1 MATVIDAD
9 THVIESERVWD
20 FFDEELAHRKPQLVP
35 CADPNTGNV
44 RNFWIIDSKLIP
56 HPPGKGG
63 QALATPPV
71 DDEIRG
77 STAWRKR
84 AMTDVDARLD
94 DATDMG
100 VDVQVVYPTLFIG
113 FLTHDVELE
122 VALARSYNRF
132 MADACSRSGGR
143 IRWVAVPPLRDLD
156 KTMEELHFGKEN
168 GACGVLFRGVEKDR
182 SLAEPYFFPVYEEA
196 QRLDLPIC
204 IHTGPGSPM
213 LTEFFDSRLSFVF
226 PDVRLLPV
234 MAFYD
239 LACSKVPERF
249 PDLRWGFIEANSSW
263 VPYLAHFLHRRLRG
277 RTRGVRAG
285 ILPREPAVRGVR
297 GGRGPAVHPPAPR
310 RGQHD
315 HRLGLRPRRP
325 VRGAGA
331 GPAAARTGGR
341 AAVGAGEGPLR
352 QPRPPV
358 WALGAS
364 RPSLADTLSVRRG
377 LRHGAD

>member
-44 RNFWIIDSKLIP
+44 RNFWIIDSKLVP

-132 MADACSRSGGR
+132 MADACSRSGG
-143 IRWVAVPPLRDLD
+143 
-156 KTMEELHFGKEN
+156 
-168 GACGVLFRGVEKDR
+168 GACGGWR
-182 SLAEPYFFPVYEEA
+182 SRPSGTSTRRWRSCTSARRTA
-196 QRLDLPIC
+196 R
-204 IHTGPGSPM
+204 
-213 LTEFFDSRLSFVF
+213 
-226 PDVRLLPV
+226 
-234 MAFYD
+234 A
-239 LACSKVPERF
+239 ACS
-249 PDLRWGFIEANSSW
+249 S
-263 VPYLAHFLHRRLRG
+263 
-277 RTRGVRAG
+277 
-285 ILPREPAVRGVR
+285 
-297 GGRGPAVHPPAPR
+297 
-310 RGQHD
+310 
-315 HRLGLRPRRP
+315 
-325 VRGAGA
+325 
-331 GPAAARTGGR
+331 
-341 AAVGAGEGPLR
+341 
-352 QPRPPV
+352 
-358 WALGAS
+358 GAS
-364 RPSLADTLSVRRG
+364 RRTVRSRSRTSSPSTRRRSAWTSPSASTRGPVRQCSRSSST
-377 LRHGAD
+377 AA

>member
-1 MATVIDAD
+1 MAMVIDAD

-35 CADPNTGNV
+35 CADPNNGNV
-44 RNFWIIDSKLIP
+44 RNFWIIDSKLVP

-63 QALATPPV
+63 QALATPPIE
-71 DDEIRG
+71 DEIRN
-77 STAWRKR
+77 SPSWHKR
-84 AMTDVDARLD
+84 AMTDVDARLI

-100 VDVQVVYPTLFIG
+100 VDMQIIYPTLFIG

-143 IRWVAVPPLRDLD
+143 MRWVAVPPLRDLD

-263 VPYLAHFLHRRLRG
+263 VPYLAHFLHRRLRVAREAFGPEYFRENRLFVACEADEDLPYILQHLGEDNMITGSDYGHGDQSAEPELVQLLRG
-277 RTRGVRAG
+277 REDV
-285 ILPREPAVRGVR
+285 P
-297 GGRGPAVHPPAPR
+297 
-310 RGQHD
+310 
-315 HRLGLRPRRP
+315 
-325 VRGAGA
+325 
-331 GPAAARTGGR
+331 
-341 AAVGAGEGPLR
+341 
-352 QPRPPV
+352 PPV
-358 WALGAS
+358 LEKV
-364 RPSLADTLSVRRG
+364 LSDNPARLYG
-377 LRHGAD
+377 L